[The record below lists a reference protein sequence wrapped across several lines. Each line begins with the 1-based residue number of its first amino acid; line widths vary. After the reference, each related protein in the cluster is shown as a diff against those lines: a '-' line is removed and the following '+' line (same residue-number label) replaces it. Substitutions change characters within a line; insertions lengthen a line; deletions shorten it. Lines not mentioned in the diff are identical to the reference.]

1 MFPSPIFPSRRRAL
15 VGAAALALLSSFAV
29 DTANAYPDRPIKII
43 VTFPPG
49 GSADIV
55 IRIAACRVGDA
66 VPDYHHREQVW
77 RGRQCSPEAFAK
89 FIRSESEKWGK
100 LIAEAGIKAE

>member
-1 MFPSPIFPSRRRAL
+1 MFPSPILPSRRRAL

-55 IRIAACRVGDA
+55 IRALRPVVSETLCQTIIIENKPGAGGNVRPRLSQNSSGARA
-66 VPDYHHREQVW
+66 
-77 RGRQCSPEAFAK
+77 
-89 FIRSESEKWGK
+89 RSGAS
-100 LIAEAGIKAE
+100 